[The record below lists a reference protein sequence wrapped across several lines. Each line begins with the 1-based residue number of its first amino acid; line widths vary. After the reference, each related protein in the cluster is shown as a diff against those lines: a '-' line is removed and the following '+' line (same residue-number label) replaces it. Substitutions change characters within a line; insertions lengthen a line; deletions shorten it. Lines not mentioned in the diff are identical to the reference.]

1 MRKLCRE
8 TVWGIGP
15 SHKDLPRLCLAEPHH
30 KQTILSYGYETR
42 GSVICCLGIGA
53 ADCARS
59 EDGSGSG
66 FVST

>member
-30 KQTILSYGYETR
+30 KQTIHPMDMR
-42 GSVICCLGIGA
+42 LGDKLYVAWGW
-53 ADCARS
+53 S
-59 EDGSGSG
+59 S
-66 FVST
+66 